1 MAALPHDR
9 SRLLVEQGIPTELFV
24 NSIDRWIET
33 MIADDRSGEDIVP
46 RIVNAKVIAKEIGVL
61 CGHLVIDRL
70 FKIIQI
76 IVLYNGL

>member
-1 MAALPHDR
+1 VAALPHDR

-61 CGHLVIDRL
+61 YLHHSYRL
-70 FKIIQI
+70 QSLFQSSDQ
-76 IVLYNGL
+76 LN